1 MSTAP
6 QLWLGITL
14 KDEMPCVKKK
24 IGKSWLFSGPKC
36 DDQALRVQ
44 PDFEGMFD
52 LGDSFFYKSDGIR
65 YQDCKPDFLKTPE
78 QIFLLTVDRYTGIQP
93 INPLRT

>member
-14 KDEMPCVKKK
+14 KDEMASVKKK

-36 DDQALRVQ
+36 DDQALRVH

-52 LGDSFFYKSDGIR
+52 LGDSFCINQTEFVIKIVN
-65 YQDCKPDFLKTPE
+65 
-78 QIFLLTVDRYTGIQP
+78 LTS
-93 INPLRT
+93 